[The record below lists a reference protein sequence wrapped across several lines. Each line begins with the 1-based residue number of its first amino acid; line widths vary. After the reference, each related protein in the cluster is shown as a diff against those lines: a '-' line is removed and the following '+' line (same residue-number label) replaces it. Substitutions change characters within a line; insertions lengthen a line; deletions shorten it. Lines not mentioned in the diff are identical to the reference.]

1 MGFGFGCSLTI
12 FGVFLATLGAGF
24 LRLVKSLSNFRNSSG
39 GGGLRFGL
47 GATRATFAGFFGLA
61 IFATLGFG
69 FGLGFG
75 FTFGGG
81 GTGSGA
87 SSGIAIGGGGDT
99 VASAGGGGGDGV
111 GTTGSGW
118 ANGLGTGFCGTCS
131 GITISTAIVGLLSIW
146 GGSKKIGSPK

>member
-61 IFATLGFG
+61 FFATLGFG
-69 FGLGFG
+69 FGLGLG
-75 FTFGGG
+75 FSFSYTFGGG

-87 SSGIAIGGGGDT
+87 SSGIAIGGDT
-99 VASAGGGGGDGV
+99 VASASGGGGG

-118 ANGLGTGFCGTCS
+118 GTGFCGTCS